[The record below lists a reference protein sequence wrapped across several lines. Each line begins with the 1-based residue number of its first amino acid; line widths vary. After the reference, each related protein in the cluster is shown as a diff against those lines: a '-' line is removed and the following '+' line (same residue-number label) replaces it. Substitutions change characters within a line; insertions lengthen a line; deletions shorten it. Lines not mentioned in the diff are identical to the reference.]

1 MDVATTPIRL
11 IIADD
16 HPVVREGLVA
26 ILETQPDIDV
36 LAEASDGVRAVE
48 LAVLHQPDVMLMDLQ
63 MPNLNGVDA
72 IRQIKERVPATEIVV
87 LTTYDSD
94 EYIFKGI
101 EAGARGY
108 LLKGAGK
115 NELLN
120 AIRAASRGE
129 ALLPPVVAGKLV
141 ERFTQMAQRQTVE
154 GDEALTERE
163 LEVLELMAQGARNKE
178 IAHDL
183 SITERTAKAHVSSI
197 LGKLAASDR
206 TEAVTIALRKKLISL

>member
-1 MDVATTPIRL
+1 MTNPIRL

-16 HPVVREGLVA
+16 HPVVREGLTA

-36 LAEASDGVRAVE
+36 LAEAADGAEAVR
-48 LAVLHQPDVMLMDLQ
+48 LAVGLKPDVMLMDLQ
-63 MPNLNGVDA
+63 MPNLDGVEA
-72 IRQIKERVPATEIVV
+72 IKQIKAKVPGTEIVV

-94 EYIFKGI
+94 EYIFRGI

-108 LLKGAGK
+108 LLKGASK
-115 NELLN
+115 NELLG

-141 ERFTQMAQRQTVE
+141 ERFTQMAQRQG
-154 GDEALTERE
+154 GDGEEALTERE
-163 LEVLELMAQGARNKE
+163 LEVLRLMAQGARNKE

-206 TEAVTIALRKKLISL
+206 TEAVTIALRKGLIKL

>member
-1 MDVATTPIRL
+1 MTHPIRL

-16 HPVVREGLVA
+16 HPVVREGLTA

-36 LAEASDGVRAVE
+36 LAEAADGAEAVR
-48 LAVLHQPDVMLMDLQ
+48 LAVGLKPDVMLMDLQ
-63 MPNLNGVDA
+63 MPNLDGVEA
-72 IRQIKERVPATEIVV
+72 IKQIKALVPETEIVV

-94 EYIFKGI
+94 EYIFRGI

-108 LLKGAGK
+108 LLKGASK
-115 NELLN
+115 NELLG

-141 ERFTQMAQRQTVE
+141 ERFTQMAQRQG
-154 GDEALTERE
+154 GDGEEALTERE
-163 LEVLELMAQGARNKE
+163 LEVLRLMAQGARNKE

-206 TEAVTIALRKKLISL
+206 TEAVTIALRKGLIKL

>member
-1 MDVATTPIRL
+1 MTNPIRL

-16 HPVVREGLVA
+16 HPVVREGLAA

-36 LAEASDGVRAVE
+36 LAEAVDGAEAVR
-48 LAVLHQPDVMLMDLQ
+48 LAVSLRPDVMLMDLQ
-63 MPNLNGVDA
+63 MPNLDGVEA
-72 IRQIKERVPATEIVV
+72 IKQIKAQVPATEIVV

-94 EYIFKGI
+94 EHIFRGI
-101 EAGARGY
+101 EAGARGF
-108 LLKGAGK
+108 LLKGASK
-115 NELLN
+115 NELLG

-129 ALLPPVVAGKLV
+129 ALLPPVVAGRLV
-141 ERFTQMAQRQTVE
+141 ERFTQMAQRQT
-154 GDEALTERE
+154 GDGEETLTERE
-163 LEVLELMAQGARNKE
+163 LEVLRLMAQGARNKE

-206 TEAVTIALRKKLISL
+206 TEAVTIALRKGLIKL

>member
-1 MDVATTPIRL
+1 MTHPIRL

-16 HPVVREGLVA
+16 HPVVREGLTA

-36 LAEASDGVRAVE
+36 LAEAADGAEAVR
-48 LAVLHQPDVMLMDLQ
+48 LAVGLKPDVMLMDLQ
-63 MPNLNGVDA
+63 MPNLDGVEA
-72 IRQIKERVPATEIVV
+72 IKQIKAKVPGTEIVV

-94 EYIFKGI
+94 EYIFRGI

-108 LLKGAGK
+108 LLKGASK
-115 NELLN
+115 NELLG

-141 ERFTQMAQRQTVE
+141 ERFTQMAQRQG
-154 GDEALTERE
+154 GDGEEALTERE
-163 LEVLELMAQGARNKE
+163 LEVLRLMAQGARNKE

-206 TEAVTIALRKKLISL
+206 TEAVTIALRKGLIKL

>member
-1 MDVATTPIRL
+1 MAEPIRI

-16 HPVVREGLVA
+16 HPVVREGLAA
-26 ILETQPDIDV
+26 ILETQPDIEV
-36 LAEASDGVRAVE
+36 LAEAPDGLEAVRLTRE
-48 LAVLHQPDVMLMDLQ
+48 LGPDVVLMDLQ
-63 MPNLNGVDA
+63 MPNMDGVEA
-72 IRQIKERVPATEIVV
+72 IKTIKAEVPATEIVV

-101 EAGARGY
+101 EAGARGF
-108 LLKGAGK
+108 LLKGASK
-115 NELLN
+115 NELLS

-141 ERFTQMAQRQTVE
+141 QRFSQMAQRQSGD
-154 GDEALTERE
+154 GDETLTERE
-163 LEVLELMAQGARNKE
+163 LEVLRLMAQGARNKE

-183 SITERTAKAHVSSI
+183 TITERTAKAHVSSI

-206 TEAVTIALRKKLISL
+206 TEAVTIALRKGLIKL

>member
-1 MDVATTPIRL
+1 MTKQIRL

-16 HPVVREGLVA
+16 HPVVREGLTA

-36 LAEASDGVRAVE
+36 LAEAADGAQAVE
-48 LAVLHQPDVMLMDLQ
+48 LAVEMKPDVVLMDLQ
-63 MPNLNGVDA
+63 MPNLDGVEA
-72 IRQIKERVPATEIVV
+72 IKQIKERVPETEVVV

-94 EYIFKGI
+94 EYIFRGI

-108 LLKGAGK
+108 LLKGANK
-115 NELLN
+115 NELLG

-141 ERFTQMAQRQTVE
+141 ERFTQMAQRQATDGE
-154 GDEALTERE
+154 EALTDRE
-163 LEVLELMAQGARNKE
+163 LEVLKLMAQGSRNKE

-183 SITERTAKAHVSSI
+183 NITERTAKAHVSSI
-197 LGKLAASDR
+197 LGKLGASDR
-206 TEAVTIALRKKLISL
+206 TEAVTVALRKKLITL

>member
-1 MDVATTPIRL
+1 MTNPIRL

-16 HPVVREGLVA
+16 HPVVREGLAA

-36 LAEASDGVRAVE
+36 LAEAADGAEAVKLAVE
-48 LAVLHQPDVMLMDLQ
+48 LGPDVMLMDLQ
-63 MPNLNGVDA
+63 MPNLDGVEA
-72 IRQIKERVPATEIVV
+72 IKQIKERAPATEIVV

-94 EYIFKGI
+94 EYIFRGI

-108 LLKGAGK
+108 LLKGATK
-115 NELLN
+115 TELLG

-141 ERFTQMAQRQTVE
+141 ERFTKMAQRQT
-154 GDEALTERE
+154 GDGEETLTERE
-163 LEVLELMAQGARNKE
+163 LEVLRLMAQGARNKE

-206 TEAVTIALRKKLISL
+206 TEAVTVALRKGLIKL

>member
-1 MDVATTPIRL
+1 MSDQIRL

-16 HPVVREGLVA
+16 HPVVREGLAA
-26 ILETQPDIDV
+26 ILETQPDFEV
-36 LAEASDGVRAVE
+36 LAEAADGLEAVR
-48 LAVLHQPDVMLMDLQ
+48 LTLQLGPDVVLMDLQ
-63 MPNLNGVDA
+63 MPNLDGVEA
-72 IRQIKERVPATEIVV
+72 IRQIKQQAPETEVVV

-108 LLKGAGK
+108 LLKGASK
-115 NELLN
+115 NELLG

-141 ERFTQMAQRQTVE
+141 ERFTQMAQRQTSE
-154 GDEALTERE
+154 SDENLTERE
-163 LEVLELMAQGARNKE
+163 LEVLRLMAQGARNKE

-183 SITERTAKAHVSSI
+183 TITERTAKAHVSSI
-197 LGKLAASDR
+197 LGKLGASDR
-206 TEAVTIALRKKLISL
+206 TEAVTLALRKGLIKL

>member
-1 MDVATTPIRL
+1 MTHPIRL

-16 HPVVREGLVA
+16 HPVVREGLTA

-36 LAEASDGVRAVE
+36 LAEAADGAEAVR
-48 LAVLHQPDVMLMDLQ
+48 LAVGLKPDVMLMDLQ
-63 MPNLNGVDA
+63 MPNLDGVEA
-72 IRQIKERVPATEIVV
+72 IKQIKALVPETEIVV

-94 EYIFKGI
+94 EYIFRGI

-108 LLKGAGK
+108 LLKGASK
-115 NELLN
+115 NELLG

-141 ERFTQMAQRQTVE
+141 ERFTQMAQRQV
-154 GDEALTERE
+154 GDGEEALTERE
-163 LEVLELMAQGARNKE
+163 LEVLRLMAQGARNKE

-206 TEAVTIALRKKLISL
+206 TEAVTIALRKGLIKL

>member
-1 MDVATTPIRL
+1 MTNRIRL

-26 ILETQPDIDV
+26 ILETQSDIDI
-36 LAEASDGVRAVE
+36 LAEAADGAEAVK
-48 LAVLHQPDVMLMDLQ
+48 LAVDMEPDVVLMDLQ
-63 MPNLNGVDA
+63 MPNLDGVEA
-72 IRQIKERVPATEIVV
+72 IKQIKDRVPATEIVV

-108 LLKGAGK
+108 LLKGASK
-115 NELLN
+115 NELLG

-129 ALLPPVVAGKLV
+129 ALLPPIVAGKLV
-141 ERFTQMAQRQTVE
+141 ERFTQMAQRQTGE
-154 GDEALTERE
+154 GNEALTERE
-163 LEVLELMAQGARNKE
+163 LEVLRLMAQGARNKE

-183 SITERTAKAHVSSI
+183 TITERTAKAHVSSI

-206 TEAVTIALRKKLISL
+206 TEAVTIALRKGLIKL